1 VKGYKIFFIVFL
13 CLLTLYIIAEVN
25 KPKPIDWTVTLS
37 KGDKNPYGGFILFNQ
52 LKDLFPAAAIQTYRQ
67 PVYDQVNNSSDS
79 NTAYV
84 LCSETMG
91 LSDNDVEE
99 MLNYVSEGNYVML
112 SAFRVSKN
120 LLDTLHVKT
129 DAVYTLVNK
138 DSTYLDFTNPALRAN
153 KGYTFRKSMIDDYF
167 SSFDTASSV
176 VLGTNSLHHANF
188 IQMNIGSGKIFM
200 HANPIVFSNYFI
212 LHHDNADYTSKVISY
227 LPASVSKIFY
237 DEYYK
242 LGPLGAGSP
251 LRFFLSNEY
260 LRWALRLSLFGMLVY
275 VFFEMKRRQR
285 IIPVITPLR
294 NSTLDFI
301 KTVATVYL
309 QQKDNNSIALKK
321 IAYFLEF
328 IRSRYFLPTTIV
340 DENFIEQLSRK
351 SGVQKDEVNK
361 LFDMV
366 ADVQLSPRVSDN
378 QLLMLNHN
386 IDQFYKQ
393 VL

>member
-1 VKGYKIFFIVFL
+1 
-13 CLLTLYIIAEVN
+13 
-25 KPKPIDWTVTLS
+25 
-37 KGDKNPYGGFILFNQ
+37 
-52 LKDLFPAAAIQTYRQ
+52 
-67 PVYDQVNNSSDS
+67 
-79 NTAYV
+79 
-84 LCSETMG
+84 
-91 LSDNDVEE
+91 
-99 MLNYVSEGNYVML
+99 
-112 SAFRVSKN
+112 
-120 LLDTLHVKT
+120 
-129 DAVYTLVNK
+129 
-138 DSTYLDFTNPALRAN
+138 
-153 KGYTFRKSMIDDYF
+153 
-167 SSFDTASSV
+167 
-176 VLGTNSLHHANF
+176 
-188 IQMNIGSGKIFM
+188 
-200 HANPIVFSNYFI
+200 
-212 LHHDNADYTSKVISY
+212 
-227 LPASVSKIFY
+227 
-237 DEYYK
+237 
-242 LGPLGAGSP
+242 
-251 LRFFLSNEY
+251 
-260 LRWALRLSLFGMLVY
+260 MLVY
-275 VFFEMKRRQR
+275 VFFEIKRRQR

>member
-52 LKDLFPAAAIQTYRQ
+52 LKDLFPGAAIQTYRQ

-91 LSDNDVEE
+91 LTDNDVEE
-99 MLNYVSEGNYVML
+99 MLNYVSEGNYVLL
-112 SAFRVSKN
+112 SAFRISKN

-129 DAVYTLVNK
+129 DAVYTLVDK
-138 DSTYLDFTNPALRAN
+138 DSTYLDFANPSLRAN

-176 VLGTNSLHHANF
+176 VLGTNSLRRANF

-200 HANPIVFSNYFI
+200 HANPVVFSNYFI
-212 LHHDNADYTSKVISY
+212 LHHDNADYTSKVVSY
-227 LPASVSKIFY
+227 LPAGVAKIFY

-251 LRFFLSNEY
+251 LRFFLSNEF

-328 IRSRYFLPTTIV
+328 IRTRYFLATNMV